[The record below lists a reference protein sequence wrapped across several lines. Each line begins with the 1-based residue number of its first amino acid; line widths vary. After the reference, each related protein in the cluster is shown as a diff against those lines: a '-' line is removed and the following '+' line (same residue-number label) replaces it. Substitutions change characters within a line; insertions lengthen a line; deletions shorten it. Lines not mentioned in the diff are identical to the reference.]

1 MKILFRNRTFVLLT
15 IGIIFL
21 LSASSC
27 SNIRSTKSLF
37 SAISKRYE
45 TNWFSNIRYM
55 ISVVKFTDDNTEKRS
70 TCSAEYVRPSQHI
83 IKTDLVNDDGYI
95 YNNDTIYA
103 FKNGEMVSANPGI
116 NDFVLVVLDLYGM
129 KADDAIARLDR
140 SGIVNTS
147 EFCTYQ
153 DPETEKKSY
162 IVGISNYNDDTKNSN
177 QIWFDSETLLPQ
189 MVQRTRNDGK
199 LHLIRFDNY
208 IQVGGSG
215 WLPQKITYSVDNK
228 DRIIERIYDAVI
240 PIYER
245 KEISVDNFC
254 DNETIN
260 EMQLNPNSNFS
271 LNFMVE
277 P

>member
-1 MKILFRNRTFVLLT
+1 MSRLLKNKTCFLLT
-15 IGIIFL
+15 IGIVFL

-103 FKNGEMVSANPGI
+103 FKNGEMVSSNPGV

-129 KADDAIARLDR
+129 KSDDAIARLER

-147 EFCTYQ
+147 EFCTYT
-153 DPETEKKSY
+153 DSETGKKSY
-162 IVGISNYNDDTKNSN
+162 IVGISDYSDETKDCN
-177 QIWFDSETLLPQ
+177 QIWFDAENLLPQ
-189 MVQRTRNDGK
+189 MVQRIRNDGQ
-199 LHLIRFDNY
+199 LHSVRFDNY

-215 WLPQKITYSVDNK
+215 WLPQKISYSVNGQV
-228 DRIIERIYDAVI
+228 RIIERIYDAVI

-245 KEISVDNFC
+245 KKISVDNFC